1 MGRAFEFRKGRKMKR
16 WASMSKAFTRIG
28 KDIVMAVKEGG
39 GDPDSNS
46 KLRAV
51 IQNAKAVNMPKDNIE
66 RAIKRATN
74 KDTANYEERVFE
86 GYAPHGIAIL
96 IETATDNN
104 NRTVAN
110 VRSHFSKCNGSMGT
124 TGSVEFM
131 FDRTCQFKIVNSGED
146 LEELEFELIDYGVE
160 EIFEEEDGIMM
171 YGQFADFG
179 KIQKALEEMNKEV
192 ISSGFER
199 IPTVT
204 KELTDEQEIADV
216 EKLLEKLEEDDD
228 VQNVF
233 HTMV

>member
-1 MGRAFEFRKGRKMKR
+1 
-16 WASMSKAFTRIG
+16 MSKAFTRIG

-39 GDPDSNS
+39 GDPDSNA

-51 IQNAKAVNMPKDNIE
+51 IQNAKAVNMPKDNVE
-66 RAIKRATN
+66 RAIKRAIS
-74 KDTANYEERVFE
+74 KDTANYEERLFE

-96 IETATDNN
+96 IEAATDNN

-110 VRSHFSKCNGSMGT
+110 IRSHFSKCNGSLGT
-124 TGSVEFM
+124 SGSVEFM

-160 EIFEEEDGIMM
+160 EIFEDEEGIML
-171 YGQFADFG
+171 YGGFTDFG
-179 KIQKALEEMNKEV
+179 KIQKALEEMGKEV

-204 KELTDEQEIADV
+204 KQITDEEQVAEI
-216 EKLLEKLEEDDD
+216 EKLLERLEE
-228 VQNVF
+228 VEVLNYGI
-233 HTMV
+233 